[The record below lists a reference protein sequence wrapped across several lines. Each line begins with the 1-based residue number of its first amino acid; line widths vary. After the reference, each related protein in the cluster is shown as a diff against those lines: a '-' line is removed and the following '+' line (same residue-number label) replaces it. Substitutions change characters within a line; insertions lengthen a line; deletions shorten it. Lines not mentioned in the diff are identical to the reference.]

1 MNEPALQH
9 TRNWVESVVIDLN
22 LCPFAARELNQ
33 ERIHF
38 SLSEADSVAALLADL
53 ESELQRLKQDESIE
67 TTLLVHPRVLT
78 DFLDYNQFL
87 DILDALLVETGLEG
101 IFQIASFHPDYQ
113 FAGAQPDDVSNYT
126 NRSPYPML
134 HLIREASLERAVAN
148 YPDAEQIPQRNIE
161 LLEGMGYHKMLA
173 LWQACFNS

>member
-67 TTLLVHPRVLT
+67 TTLLVHPEVLT